1 MKIACNF
8 AIVILQLLYHAMKR
22 VLSFIFLLLFSL
34 QVIADNRQEV
44 IILHSK
50 GGLRSGQPLYYDM
63 PAAYYEYSPKG
74 QRIIIDGG
82 GAVSYYDVE
91 ISSATTGAVEMTT
104 TVSGTYDTFNI
115 SSLSAGTHV
124 ITIESPSGNTFEGT
138 CFYKS

>member
-1 MKIACNF
+1 
-8 AIVILQLLYHAMKR
+8 MKR
-22 VLSFIFLLLFSL
+22 SVTLLLLVFYALLLFARRDPI
-34 QVIADNRQEV
+34 VM
-44 IILHSK
+44 HC
-50 GGLRSGQPLYYDM
+50 GGAIDDRSGNQLFFDM
-63 PAAYYEYSPKG
+63 PAAFYDHDEKKKE
-74 QRIIIDGG
+74 IIIDGG

>member
-1 MKIACNF
+1 MTKQF
-8 AIVILQLLYHAMKR
+8 FILLMFS
-22 VLSFIFLLLFSL
+22 LSFLCATATPERIELKDKNS
-34 QVIADNRQEV
+34 IKD
-44 IILHSK
+44 
-50 GGLRSGQPLYYDM
+50 RSGSPLYPDM
-63 PAAYYEYSPKG
+63 PDAYYDYSPKG

-124 ITIESPSGNTFEGT
+124 ITIDSPSGNTFEGT

>member
-1 MKIACNF
+1 MRSFCIILFALFALIAYADQR
-8 AIVILQLLYHAMKR
+8 AIVL
-22 VLSFIFLLLFSL
+22 
-34 QVIADNRQEV
+34 NP
-44 IILHSK
+44 K
-50 GGLRSGQPLYYDM
+50 GPDKDRSGSPLYPDM

-115 SSLSAGTHV
+115 SSLSPGTHV
-124 ITIESPSGNTFEGT
+124 ITIDSPSGNTFEGT
-138 CFYKS
+138 FTTY